1 MTRVIFF
8 KKAFSRLWGTCPATR
23 ALPLV
28 GWTRPVSIFRV
39 VVLPAP
45 LGPKN
50 PHHLPGLNPEGNPLH
65 RLHGLVAAAEKVAQ
79 GAEKAFLLQ
88 GHPVVPGQVFRQ
100 DDGACARHAPKSTL
114 EGCAT

>member
-1 MTRVIFF
+1 MAGRSQMSCCLLPMTRVIFF

-50 PHHLPGLNPEGNPLH
+50 PTTSPGSIRKETP
-65 RLHGLVAAAEKVAQ
+65 
-79 GAEKAFLLQ
+79 
-88 GHPVVPGQVFRQ
+88 
-100 DDGACARHAPKSTL
+100 STAL
-114 EGCAT
+114 TVW